1 MSIKFNVNFN
11 DENKEI
17 ICEDSDTIL
26 IFKNKI
32 IKDFKLIVKYIDL
45 EFLNEIPIRSLG
57 KFNLEKG
64 KMPRTF
70 DKYQLNRWELI
81 NKEIPCTFIQIY
93 DYNPEIKKPIIKK
106 NTNKLIYKPPSKADT
121 IQSGDEYIQNDKP
134 TFDINSND
142 DFPTL

>member
-17 ICEDSDTIL
+17 VCEESDTIL

-81 NKEIPCTFIQIY
+81 NKEIPCTFTQIY

-106 NTNKLIYKPPSKADT
+106 NTNTLLYKPPSKAYT
-121 IQSGDEYIQNDKP
+121 IKSGDEYIHNDI